1 MELEWQ
7 RATTV
12 SLPRVSFS
20 AQFSILWE
28 TVPVN
33 TDPCIGEPY
42 THFRR

>member
-33 TDPCIGEPY
+33 STSRSGQPI
-42 THFRR
+42 